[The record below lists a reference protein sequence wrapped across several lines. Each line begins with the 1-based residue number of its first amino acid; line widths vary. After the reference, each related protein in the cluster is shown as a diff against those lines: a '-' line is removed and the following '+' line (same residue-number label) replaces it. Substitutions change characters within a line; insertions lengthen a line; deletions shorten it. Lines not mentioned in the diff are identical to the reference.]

1 MSETKFE
8 NILIDISSKISTNIK
23 IYVDNIFVTKN
34 DFKNNNQEILEKLD
48 LLNTKLDDLSVKD
61 QSILCLISI

>member
-61 QSILCLISI
+61 